1 MRLAALLTCHNR
13 RDQTLVCLRAL
24 HACVRPAGYELAVY
38 LVDDGSRD
46 GTGATVRAEFPQ
58 VNVIEGD
65 GSLFWN
71 GGMRR
76 AFGAAIQQDH
86 DAYLWLNDDTLLYP
100 SALEKVL
107 ACSDELASAHGGRH
121 DIIVGATCDSD
132 SGKLT
137 YSGLVSRSRW
147 SPHYYVHL
155 PVADRPQPCHTFN
168 GNCVLI
174 PRAVVQATGN
184 IDDAFVHAIGDWDY
198 GFRARRAG
206 FGIWM
211 APGFVGTCS
220 HNPPAVMPPEE
231 AASIRAQ
238 LRKTCG
244 PKRVPPH
251 AWRTFVRRHCGLFWP
266 VYFVR
271 PYAAAVLRAA
281 GAKFKRVFNLKIGG

>member
-13 RDQTLVCLRAL
+13 REQTLVCLRAL
-24 HACVRPAGYELAVY
+24 RACTLPAGCDLAVY

-46 GTGATVRAEFPQ
+46 GTGAAVRAEFPQ
-58 VNVIEGD
+58 VAVIDGD

-76 AFGAAIQQDH
+76 AFGTAMQHDH

-100 SALEKVL
+100 DALEKVL
-107 ACSDELASAHGGRH
+107 ACSDERASANGGRR
-121 DIIVGATCDSD
+121 DIIVGATRDAVT
-132 SGKLT
+132 GKLT
-137 YSGLVSRSRW
+137 YGGMVSRSRW

-155 PVADRPQPCHTFN
+155 AASGRVQPCQTLN

-174 PRAVVQATGN
+174 PRAVVQAIGN

-198 GFRARRAG
+198 GFRARKAG
-206 FGIWM
+206 FRIWM
-211 APGFVGTCS
+211 APGFVGMCS
-220 HNPPAVMPPEE
+220 NNPPVALSAEE
-231 AASIRAQ
+231 AASVRVQ
-238 LRKTCG
+238 LRKTCS

-251 AWRTFVRRHCGLFWP
+251 AWKTFVRRHYGMFWP

-271 PYAAAVLRAA
+271 PYASTVLRAL
-281 GAKFKRVFNLKIGG
+281 GAKFKRALG

>member
-13 RDQTLVCLRAL
+13 RDQTLACLRAL
-24 HACVRPAGYELAVY
+24 HACIRPAGCELAVY
-38 LVDDGSRD
+38 LVDDGSHD
-46 GTGATVRAEFPQ
+46 GTGAAVRAEFPL
-58 VNVIEGD
+58 VTVIDGD

-71 GGMRR
+71 GGMRC
-76 AFGAAIQQDH
+76 AFGAAIQKGH

-100 SALEKVL
+100 DALEKVL
-107 ACSDELASAHGGRH
+107 ACSNELVASHGGRH
-121 DIIVGATCDSD
+121 DIIVGATCDAI

-137 YSGLVSRSRW
+137 YGGLVGRSRW

-155 PVADRPQPCHTFN
+155 PVADQPQSCQTLN
-168 GNCVLI
+168 GNCALI
-174 PRAVVQATGN
+174 PQEVVRAIGN

-198 GFRARRAG
+198 GFRARNAG

-220 HNPPAVMPPEE
+220 QNPAAVMPAEE
-231 AASIRAQ
+231 ASSIRTQ
-238 LRKTCG
+238 LRKTCS

-251 AWRTFVRRHCGLFWP
+251 AWLTFVRRHCGLFWP

-271 PYAAAVLRAA
+271 PYASAVLRAVS
-281 GAKFKRVFNLKIGG
+281 AKFKHAFN